1 MILLLQKGVYPYE
14 YMNDWEKFNET
25 LLHEKEDF
33 YSHLNMENNT
43 DSDHAHAKIVC
54 KDFPIKILGEY
65 HDLCVQRDTSLLAD
79 AIDNFRNMCL
89 QMYEL
94 HPAKEFSAPG
104 LAWQSAFKNT
114 KVKLDL
120 LTDIDMLLVVEKG
133 KRGGIC
139 NSIYQYAKTNNKYM
153 KDYDEV

>member
-94 HPAKEFSAPG
+94 HPAKEF
-104 LAWQSAFKNT
+104 
-114 KVKLDL
+114 
-120 LTDIDMLLVVEKG
+120 
-133 KRGGIC
+133 
-139 NSIYQYAKTNNKYM
+139 
-153 KDYDEV
+153 